1 MFAMASPHFRVS
13 PRLCENYFLTTETKY
28 LFMKL
33 ASVAIMIRIRYHPDS
48 NISRK
53 DLASA
58 FSHSLDPQR
67 SFIVSSVQQV
77 SGLQFSTMLAS
88 VSQVAQF

>member
-1 MFAMASPHFRVS
+1 MNRP
-13 PRLCENYFLTTETKY
+13 
-28 LFMKL
+28 
-33 ASVAIMIRIRYHPDS
+33 RYHPS
-48 NISRK
+48 SIIAQKVSIPE
-53 DLASA
+53 